1 MKRLLSL
8 VKERGKIKLLP
19 DGRIIIQADTKA
31 TDLIAFTKN
40 VLMELIPV

>member
-8 VKERGKIKLLP
+8 VKEGGKIKLLP
-19 DGRIIIQADTKA
+19 DGRIVVQVDTKA
-31 TDLIAFTKN
+31 TELIAFTKN